1 MARGERG
8 RPPGRGRLAPYLM
21 ILPSGLWM
29 AAFFLVPMVLM
40 VSLSLQTGNLIDG
53 FRQTF
58 HWQNY
63 VDGLDTYGDK
73 FVRSLWYGFLATAA
87 CIAIAYPAAYWIAFR
102 GGRHKST
109 YLFLLLLPYFVSFIL
124 RTVSWKLVLTD
135 NGPVLGPLRHSGIVP
150 DDFHILDTGLAVV
163 SGLTYNFLP
172 FMVLPIYVALERID
186 HRVVEAAYDLYASRL
201 QAFAR
206 VILPLSL
213 PGVFAGVI
221 MTFVPVSSDYVN
233 AEVLGGP
240 QNTMIGNVIQTEYF
254 NNSAYPMASAL
265 SFSLMAILLVGIFAY
280 ARTLGT
286 QDVLEAAG
294 R

>member
-1 MARGERG
+1 MARRSRG
-8 RPPGRGRLAPYLM
+8 GASTPYLM

-29 AAFFLVPMVLM
+29 LAFFIVPIVLM

-63 VDGLDTYGDK
+63 TDSLNTYGDK
-73 FVRSLWYGFLATAA
+73 VVRSLWYGLIATIL
-87 CIAIAYPAAYWIAFR
+87 CIALAYPAAYWIAFR

-109 YLFLLLLPYFVSFIL
+109 YLFLLLLPYFVSFVL

-135 NGPVLGPLRHSGIVP
+135 NGPILGPLRNHGFLP
-150 DDFHILDTGLAVV
+150 DGFHVLDTGTAVV

-186 HRVVEAAYDLYASRL
+186 ERVVEAAYDLYASRA

-206 VILPLSL
+206 VVLPLSL

-240 QNTMIGNVIQTEYF
+240 QNTMIGNVIQSEYF
-254 NNSAYPMASAL
+254 DNSAYPVASAL
-265 SFSLMAILLVGIFAY
+265 SFALMAILLVGIFVY
-280 ARTLGT
+280 ARSLGT

>member
-1 MARGERG
+1 MGG
-8 RPPGRGRLAPYLM
+8 VRGRLAPYLM
-21 ILPSGLWM
+21 ILPGGLWL
-29 AAFFLVPMVLM
+29 AAFFLVPLVLM

-53 FRQTF
+53 FQQTL

-63 VDGLDTYGDK
+63 TDGLSTYGDK
-73 FVRSLWYGFLATAA
+73 FVRSLWYGLLATVA
-87 CIAIAYPAAYWIAFR
+87 CIALAYPAAYWIAFR
-102 GGRHKST
+102 GGRAKST

-135 NGPVLGPLRHSGIVP
+135 NGPILGPLRDHGVLP
-150 DDFHILDTGLAVV
+150 EDFHVLDTGVAVV
-163 SGLTYNFLP
+163 SGLAYNFLP

-186 HRVVEAAYDLYASRL
+186 PRVVEAAYDLYASRA
-201 QAFAR
+201 QAFLR

-254 NNSAYPMASAL
+254 NNSAYPTASAL
-265 SFSLMAILLVGIFAY
+265 SFALMAILLVGIFAY

>member
-1 MARGERG
+1 MTGV
-8 RPPGRGRLAPYLM
+8 RGRLAPYLM
-21 ILPSGLWM
+21 ILPSGLWL

-53 FRQTF
+53 FRQTL

-63 VDGLDTYGDK
+63 TDGLSTYGDK
-73 FVRSLWYGFLATAA
+73 FVRSLWYGLVATVA
-87 CIAIAYPAAYWIAFR
+87 CIVIAYPAAYWIAFR
-102 GGRHKST
+102 GGRSKST

-135 NGPVLGPLRHSGIVP
+135 NGPILGPLRDHGILP
-150 DDFHILDTGLAVV
+150 DGFHVLDTGVAVV

-186 HRVVEAAYDLYASRL
+186 PRVVEAAYDLYASRL
-201 QAFAR
+201 QAFLR

-240 QNTMIGNVIQTEYF
+240 QNTMIGNIIQTEYF
-254 NNSAYPMASAL
+254 NNSAYPTASAL
-265 SFSLMAILLVGIFAY
+265 SFALMAILLVGIFAY

-286 QDVLEAAG
+286 QDVLEAA
-294 R
+294 RR

>member
-1 MARGERG
+1 MGG
-8 RPPGRGRLAPYLM
+8 VRGRLAPYLM
-21 ILPSGLWM
+21 ILPGGLWL

-53 FRQTF
+53 FQQTL

-63 VDGLDTYGDK
+63 TDGLSTYGDK
-73 FVRSLWYGFLATAA
+73 FVRSLWYGLVATVA
-87 CIAIAYPAAYWIAFR
+87 CIVLAYPAAYWIAFR
-102 GGRHKST
+102 GGRAKST

-135 NGPVLGPLRHSGIVP
+135 NGPVLGPLRDHGVLP
-150 DDFHILDTGLAVV
+150 EGFHVLDTGVAVV
-163 SGLTYNFLP
+163 SGLAYNFLP

-186 HRVVEAAYDLYASRL
+186 PRVVEAAYDLYASRA
-201 QAFAR
+201 QAFLR

-254 NNSAYPMASAL
+254 NNSAYPTASAL
-265 SFSLMAILLVGIFAY
+265 SFALMAILLVGIFAY

>member
-1 MARGERG
+1 MAGV
-8 RPPGRGRLAPYLM
+8 RGRLTPYLM
-21 ILPSGLWM
+21 ILPGGLWL
-29 AAFFLVPMVLM
+29 AAFFLVPIVLM

-53 FRQTF
+53 FQQTL

-63 VDGLDTYGDK
+63 TDGLSTYGDK
-73 FVRSLWYGFLATAA
+73 FVRSLWYGLLATIA
-87 CIAIAYPAAYWIAFR
+87 CIVIAYPAAYWIAFR
-102 GGRHKST
+102 GGRAKST

-135 NGPVLGPLRHSGIVP
+135 NGPILGPLRDHGVLP
-150 DDFHILDTGLAVV
+150 QDFHILDTGVAVV
-163 SGLTYNFLP
+163 SGLAYNFLP
-172 FMVLPIYVALERID
+172 FMALPIYVALERVD
-186 HRVVEAAYDLYASRL
+186 PRVVEAAYDLYASRA
-201 QAFAR
+201 QAFLR

-254 NNSAYPMASAL
+254 NNSAYPTASAL
-265 SFSLMAILLVGIFAY
+265 SFALMAILLVGIFAY

>member
-1 MARGERG
+1 MAR
-8 RPPGRGRLAPYLM
+8 GRGRLAPYLM

-29 AAFFLVPMVLM
+29 AAFFLIPMVLM
-40 VSLSLQTGNLIDG
+40 VSLSLQTGNLIEG

-63 VDGLDTYGDK
+63 TDGLNTYGDK
-73 FVRSLWYGFLATAA
+73 FVRSLWYGFLATVA
-87 CIAIAYPAAYWIAFR
+87 CIVIAYPAAYWIAFR

-135 NGPVLGPLRHSGIVP
+135 NGPILGPLRGSGIVP
-150 DDFHILDTGLAVV
+150 EDFHILDTGVAVV
-163 SGLTYNFLP
+163 SGLAYNFLP
-172 FMVLPIYVALERID
+172 FMVLPIYVALERVD

>member
-1 MARGERG
+1 MAGV
-8 RPPGRGRLAPYLM
+8 RGRLAPYLM
-21 ILPSGLWM
+21 ILPGGLWL
-29 AAFFLVPMVLM
+29 AAFFLVPLVLM

-53 FRQTF
+53 FQQTL

-63 VDGLDTYGDK
+63 TDGLGTYGDK
-73 FVRSLWYGFLATAA
+73 LVRSLWYGLVATIA
-87 CIAIAYPAAYWIAFR
+87 CIVLAYPAAYWIAFR
-102 GGRHKST
+102 GGRAKST

-135 NGPVLGPLRHSGIVP
+135 NGPILGPLRDHGVLP
-150 DDFHILDTGLAVV
+150 EGFHILDTGVAVV
-163 SGLTYNFLP
+163 SGLAYNFLP
-172 FMVLPIYVALERID
+172 FMVLPIYVALERVD
-186 HRVVEAAYDLYASRL
+186 PRVVEAAYDLYASRA
-201 QAFAR
+201 QAFLR

-254 NNSAYPMASAL
+254 NNSAYPTASAL
-265 SFSLMAILLVGIFAY
+265 SFALMAILLVGIFAY

>member
-1 MARGERG
+1 MGG
-8 RPPGRGRLAPYLM
+8 VRGRLAPYLM
-21 ILPSGLWM
+21 ILPGGLWL

-53 FRQTF
+53 FQQTL

-63 VDGLDTYGDK
+63 TDGLSTYGDK
-73 FVRSLWYGFLATAA
+73 FVRSLWYGLLATVA
-87 CIAIAYPAAYWIAFR
+87 CIVLAYPAAYWIAFR
-102 GGRHKST
+102 GGRAKST

-135 NGPVLGPLRHSGIVP
+135 NGPVLGPLRDHGVLP
-150 DDFHILDTGLAVV
+150 EGFHVLDTGVAVV
-163 SGLTYNFLP
+163 SGLAYNFLP

-186 HRVVEAAYDLYASRL
+186 PRVVEAAYDLYASRA
-201 QAFAR
+201 QAFLR

-254 NNSAYPMASAL
+254 NNSAYPTASAL
-265 SFSLMAILLVGIFAY
+265 SFALMAILLVGIFAY